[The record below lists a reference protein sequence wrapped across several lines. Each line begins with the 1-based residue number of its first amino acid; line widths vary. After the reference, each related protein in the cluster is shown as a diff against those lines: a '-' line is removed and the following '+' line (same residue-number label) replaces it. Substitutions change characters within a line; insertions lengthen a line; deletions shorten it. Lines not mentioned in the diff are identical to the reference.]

1 MCAAEGLCSGQAR
14 SFLLFYLNLPS
25 QRNHDPTEPTRT
37 QPSWYL
43 LRSVGLRPCARC
55 ASLDPAAFISYSFTK
70 TPYPLC
76 HLIPTE
82 NTRTRTKTCAWTG
95 VQLHL
100 NAQEM
105 NVALHLC
112 WINSTGFASAFVLRI
127 SPQTRSL
134 REGGVYSHCCDVR
147 CSNESTCCWTGS
159 FKWFV
164 LNDSKGCS
172 HRTNSDG
179 RYVTTLFVY
188 YEGVL
193 P

>member
-25 QRNHDPTEPTRT
+25 QRNHDPTEPART
-37 QPSWYL
+37 QPRWYL

-55 ASLDPAAFISYSFTK
+55 ASLDPAAFTSYSFTK
-70 TPYPLC
+70 TPCLLC

-82 NTRTRTKTCAWTG
+82 NTRTRTKTCAWPG

-112 WINSTGFASAFVLRI
+112 WINSTGFASAFVLSN
-127 SPQTRSL
+127 SPQTRSS
-134 REGGVYSHCCDVR
+134 REGGVHSHCCDVR

-159 FKWFV
+159 FERFER
-164 LNDSKGCS
+164 LFTQNEF
-172 HRTNSDG
+172 RRPL
-179 RYVTTLFVY
+179 RYDAFRILWRSVTLKV
-188 YEGVL
+188 V
-193 P
+193 